1 MSVARTDGHLRTVWL
16 ALFVTV
22 LWSSSWVLI
31 RWGLD
36 GEGLEP
42 ITFAALR
49 YGLAAAILMAWV
61 LSRAP
66 SRHSISELDR
76 SFMVRLV
83 TLGVRMYAVTQ
94 GAQFVALAEQPAAT
108 TSLVLS

>member
-1 MSVARTDGHLRTVWL
+1 M

-36 GEGLEP
+36 DEGLTP

-49 YGLAAAILMAWV
+49 YGLAAAVLIAWV
-61 LSRAP
+61 LYRERSR
-66 SRHSISELDR
+66 SHLD
-76 SFMVRLV
+76 SS
-83 TLGVRMYAVTQ
+83 T
-94 GAQFVALAEQPAAT
+94 AASCCACFCWVCSCT
-108 TSLVLS
+108 R